1 MNVIFRIRMSLL
13 RVLCLVC
20 GVLMMILDVLEL
32 ALYEVPL
39 IASDIDVEGMMDDG
53 MVMRKGE

>member
-32 ALYEVPL
+32 ALYEMPL
-39 IASDIDVEGMMDDG
+39 IASDIDVGGMMDDG